1 MPKVNSTPAF
11 AMLMVS
17 CEVLNSAAT
26 SLTTLKNTVLLKHAE
41 SVIQLVAKTI
51 MHLRQKGKF
60 TDAGGGGAFSIFS
73 AVLETRAFSIPI
85 LVSIS
90 MNGFLNTRLST

>member
-1 MPKVNSTPAF
+1 M
-11 AMLMVS
+11 S

-26 SLTTLKNTVLLKHAE
+26 SLTTLKKTVLLKQAE

-60 TDAGGGGAFSIFS
+60 TDTGGDGAFSIFS
-73 AVLETRAFSIPI
+73 VVLESRTFSIPI
-85 LVSIS
+85 LVSIP
-90 MNGFLNTRLST
+90 MIDFLNTCHST